1 MFKKIA
7 LPIIYTLS
15 ALFMLLTGFFSVASE
30 SGISINAFGMLAQGR
45 YSAMFIVVGVFA
57 VVVMAMGV
65 VALVSIALDVYKGKG
80 FILKLIPFIA
90 TCASF
95 VYMILGIV
103 SVEGMVS
110 AVFVPFIIQFVL
122 LAAQVF
128 VDKVIFKEEKQEQ
141 VKNA

>member
-30 SGISINAFGMLAQGR
+30 SGMSINAFGMLAQGR

-122 LAAQVF
+122 LAAQIIVN
-128 VDKVIFKEEKQEQ
+128 KVIFKEEKQEQ
-141 VKNA
+141 VENA